1 MRAVLAALW
10 FFLSG
15 PLLAAS
21 FASKTKERMKVVITG
36 MSLESERNRYRAV
49 GTVTLTDDQGK
60 PITDAA
66 VLGEWSFKD
75 VFLNDSNIATDK
87 LGRAVVYSDWVDAT
101 TDDVFSLTIVSVRKG
116 NDDFSP
122 AGRPEASTEIT
133 SAPRPWNRR
142 AG

>member
-1 MRAVLAALW
+1 MRSVLAALW
-10 FFLSG
+10 FALST

-21 FASKTKERMKVVITG
+21 FASKTKERMKVSITG

-49 GTVTLTDDQGK
+49 GIVTLLDDQGK

-75 VFLNDSNIATDK
+75 VFLNDSSMATDK

-116 NDDFSP
+116 SDDFNP

-133 SAPRPWNRR
+133 SVSKPWNRR
-142 AG
+142 SS